1 MSGIEELLAVMRRLR
16 DPERGCPWDIE
27 QTFASIAPYTIEEA
41 YEVADAIQRQD
52 WADLESEAGDL
63 LLQVVYYA
71 QMAEERGL
79 FDFDRIASGIAT
91 KMIARHPHIFGEA
104 DGQTVD
110 SLRRVWE
117 EQKAEERAR
126 KALKGEGDASALA
139 DIPLALPALSR
150 ALKLQ
155 KRAARVGFDW
165 TETGP
170 ILEKLREELAELEE
184 ARAAGDRQEIA
195 AELGDILFTVANLAR
210 RLEVDAETAL
220 RATNVKFE
228 RRFRRMED
236 AGTGARPAAPGTEPG
251 GPRRAVGRGQGERAR
266 QGSVEQGFFL
276 CWVRSGGPP
285 SRPGGRRRAPAP
297 STMDEGRGARPTYVP
312 SPLIHNHNPCPGFVR
327 GEPPLGRLLLGA

>member
-1 MSGIEELLAVMRRLR
+1 VSGIEELLAVMRRLR

-27 QTFASIAPYTIEEA
+27 QTFATIAPYTIEEA
-41 YEVADAIQRQD
+41 YEVADAIQRED
-52 WADLESEAGDL
+52 WADLEIEAGDL

-79 FDFDRIASGIAT
+79 FDFDRIASGIAR

-117 EQKAEERAR
+117 EQKAVERAG
-126 KALKGEGDASALA
+126 KALKDHGDSSALA

-170 ILEKLREELAELEE
+170 ILEKLREELAELEM
-184 ARAAGDRQEIA
+184 ARAAGDQQEIA

-210 RLEVDAETAL
+210 RLEVDAEAAL

-228 RRFRRMED
+228 RRFRRMEEL
-236 AGTGARPAAPGTEPG
+236 AA
-251 GPRRAVGRGQGERAR
+251 ASGQELQTLGLEALNALWDVAKAEERTA
-266 QGSVEQGFFL
+266 
-276 CWVRSGGPP
+276 
-285 SRPGGRRRAPAP
+285 
-297 STMDEGRGARPTYVP
+297 
-312 SPLIHNHNPCPGFVR
+312 
-327 GEPPLGRLLLGA
+327 

>member
-1 MSGIEELLAVMRRLR
+1 VSGIEELLAVMRRLR

-41 YEVADAIQRQD
+41 YEVADAIHRED
-52 WADLESEAGDL
+52 WADLEGEAGDL

-79 FDFDRIASGIAT
+79 FDFDRVASGIAA
-91 KMIARHPHIFGEA
+91 KMIARHPHIFGDRE
-104 DGQTVD
+104 GQTVA

-117 EQKAEERAR
+117 EQKAVERAR
-126 KALKGEGDASALA
+126 KALEGHGDSSALA

-184 ARAAGDRQEIA
+184 ARAANDQEEIA
-195 AELGDILFTVANLAR
+195 AELGDVLFTVANLAR
-210 RLEVDAETAL
+210 RLEIDAEAAL
-220 RATNVKFE
+220 RATNTKFE
-228 RRFRRMED
+228 RRFRRME
-236 AGTGARPAAPGTEPG
+236 ALARERGRELRELDLPALDVLWDEAKAEE
-251 GPRRAVGRGQGERAR
+251 AAA
-266 QGSVEQGFFL
+266 
-276 CWVRSGGPP
+276 SG
-285 SRPGGRRRAPAP
+285 
-297 STMDEGRGARPTYVP
+297 
-312 SPLIHNHNPCPGFVR
+312 
-327 GEPPLGRLLLGA
+327 

>member
-1 MSGIEELLAVMRRLR
+1 VSGIEELLAVMRRLR
-16 DPERGCPWDIE
+16 DPERGCPWDVE

-79 FDFDRIASGIAT
+79 FDFDRIASGIAA

-104 DGQTVD
+104 EGQTVD

-184 ARAAGDRQEIA
+184 ARAGGNAEEIA
-195 AELGDILFTVANLAR
+195 AELGDVLFTVANLAR

-220 RATNVKFE
+220 RSTNAKFE
-228 RRFRRMED
+228 RRFRRME
-236 AGTGARPAAPGTEPG
+236 ALAQA
-251 GPRRAVGRGQGERAR
+251 RGQRLPALSLEALDALWDEAKASERGKA
-266 QGSVEQGFFL
+266 L
-276 CWVRSGGPP
+276 
-285 SRPGGRRRAPAP
+285 
-297 STMDEGRGARPTYVP
+297 
-312 SPLIHNHNPCPGFVR
+312 
-327 GEPPLGRLLLGA
+327 

>member
-41 YEVADAIQRQD
+41 YEVADAIQRED

-79 FDFDRIASGIAT
+79 FDFDRIASGIAR

-184 ARAAGDRQEIA
+184 ARAAGDQEEIA

-236 AGTGARPAAPGTEPG
+236 LARS
-251 GPRRAVGRGQGERAR
+251 RGQELQTLGLEALDALWDVAKAEERTA
-266 QGSVEQGFFL
+266 
-276 CWVRSGGPP
+276 
-285 SRPGGRRRAPAP
+285 
-297 STMDEGRGARPTYVP
+297 
-312 SPLIHNHNPCPGFVR
+312 
-327 GEPPLGRLLLGA
+327 